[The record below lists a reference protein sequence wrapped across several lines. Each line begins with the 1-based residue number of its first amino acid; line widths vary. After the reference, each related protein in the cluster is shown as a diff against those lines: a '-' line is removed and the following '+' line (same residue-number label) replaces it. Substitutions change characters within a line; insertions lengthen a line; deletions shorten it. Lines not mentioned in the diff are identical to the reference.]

1 MQNGL
6 AKLTIVLAMALGGA
20 CAEVPERPSAVRGLP
35 HDDRSAPFSA
45 VWIGHATVLMRFGG
59 TTLLADPNLADHL
72 LFLNRLTR
80 ASVTVG
86 ELPPVDAV
94 ILSHMHFDHFD
105 AATLRQLGVRP
116 AVIFPPEGEAYAD
129 EILQPDQRPLKT
141 WDSTTIDGIRITA
154 VPARHQGGRYGID
167 ALWNHAYTGYVLE
180 GVGKRI
186 YFAGDTG
193 WDPEIFAEI
202 GKRFPGIDLA
212 FIPIAPS
219 RTDSE
224 EIKDAWGHVGP
235 RLALHIMDAIGAKAM
250 VPIHYEAFFSTGAH
264 GDDARR
270 ALMTAVTNAK
280 KTDQVY
286 AIKVGERV
294 VLPFDGAPVVLGKDK
309 SN

>member
-1 MQNGL
+1 MQNGI
-6 AKLTIVLAMALGGA
+6 AKITIVLAMALGAA
-20 CAEVPERPSAVRGLP
+20 CAEVPERPSEVRGAP
-35 HDDRSAPFSA
+35 RDDRSAPFSA
-45 VWIGHATVLMRFGG
+45 VWIGHATVLMRFGA
-59 TTLLADPNLADHL
+59 TTLLADPNLADHIMW
-72 LFLNRLTR
+72 LNRLTR
-80 ASVTVG
+80 ASMTTD
-86 ELPPVDAV
+86 ELPPIDAV

-105 AATLRQLGVRP
+105 AGTVRRLGVRP
-116 AVIFPPEGEAYAD
+116 AVIFPSEGAVYAD
-129 EILQPDQRPLKT
+129 EILQPDQRPLTT
-141 WDSTTIDGIRITA
+141 WDSTVVSGIKITA

-180 GVGKRI
+180 GAGKRI

-193 WDPEIFAEI
+193 WDAELFAEI

-224 EIKDAWGHVGP
+224 EIRDAWGHVGP

-264 GDDARR
+264 GGDARR